1 MNLETLGKRLAIEE
15 GDRLVAYLDTRNILT
30 VGRGHNCVSKPVIG
44 IANPGDRITPEQDD
58 ALFADD
64 VQDACAELDS
74 YIKWWRNL
82 DSDRQNV
89 MLDLVFNLG
98 IGTLCTFHN
107 TLSYVKNGQWDL
119 AADGMAQ
126 SLWAQ
131 QVGARA
137 VWLENAMRKG
147 QYT

>member
-15 GDRLVAYLDTRNILT
+15 GDRLVAYLDMKNILT
-30 VGRGHNCVSKPVIG
+30 VGRGHNCVIRPVEG
-44 IANPGDRITPEQDD
+44 IAKAGDTITPDQDET
-58 ALFADD
+58 LFESD
-64 VQDACAELDS
+64 VRDACAELDS

-89 MLDLVFNLG
+89 MLDLCFNMG
-98 IGTLCTFHN
+98 INTLCTFHN
-107 TLSYVKNGQWDL
+107 TLSYIKNGLWEQ

-137 VWLENAMRKG
+137 VFLENAMRNG
-147 QYT
+147 QYA